1 MCKMVQITVK
11 CGKGVQIP
19 IKESSAVKFPESAE
33 LFQEGFA
40 VGLPKPAVCDGQ
52 VDEFLHPLKGLFGV
66 VATAFGEPFD
76 HAGTLASDISHL
88 LWECQFAP
96 SAFKKFLMLNQFL
109 FLQK

>member
-1 MCKMVQITVK
+1 LHTL
-11 CGKGVQIP
+11 
-19 IKESSAVKFPESAE
+19 ESS
-33 LFQEGFA
+33 L
-40 VGLPKPAVCDGQ
+40 
-52 VDEFLHPLKGLFGV
+52 GV
-66 VATAFGEPFD
+66 IDTAFGEPFD